1 MDSEEIEVI
10 ESESELQEPV
20 VAKKSSKKR
29 MNSITRRL
37 HWQLVRS
44 KMGIY
49 FVQNLL
55 IFGIMCG
62 GWAYMQESHSDAG
75 FDIDR
80 IRTVYYDR
88 DKEALEYQVLDTDQ
102 K

>member
-55 IFGIMCG
+55 IFGI
-62 GWAYMQESHSDAG
+62 
-75 FDIDR
+75 I
-80 IRTVYYDR
+80 
-88 DKEALEYQVLDTDQ
+88 K
-102 K
+102 